1 MLWRTILNWRFDPA
15 NFAEIAFDASKYRLS
30 EGLPKRYGS
39 ENKCTSNAQRNPM
52 SHDAIIEQLNECLK
66 HEWTGVAQYS
76 QASFIVEG
84 VWREVY
90 AKTLM
95 ENAEE
100 SFGHA
105 KLVGDKIV
113 ALGGVPAATRN
124 EIKQTRD
131 LQQILENSLAFEAKA
146 VEMYGR
152 ALEMAEAINDRPLVI
167 FLENILEE
175 EQEGVDEFTK
185 LLRNSDTASSSS
197 VDAKSA

>member
-1 MLWRTILNWRFDPA
+1 
-15 NFAEIAFDASKYRLS
+15 
-30 EGLPKRYGS
+30 
-39 ENKCTSNAQRNPM
+39 M
-52 SHDAIIEQLNECLK
+52 STQAIIDHLNECLK
-66 HEWTGVAQYS
+66 HEWTGVAQYA

-90 AKTLM
+90 AKTFM

-105 KLVGDKIV
+105 RLVGDKIV

-131 LQQILENSLAFEAKA
+131 LQEILQNSLEFESKA
-146 VEMYGR
+146 VEMYNK
-152 ALEMAEAINDRPLVI
+152 ALHMAEEAGDRPLVI

-185 LLRNSDTASSSS
+185 LLRNSGSAGSEVAGS
-197 VDAKSA
+197 KSA